1 MSDKPNA
8 SMPAMATVAFAL
20 IGLVIG
26 AIGGITHGSIF
37 GGIIA
42 GIGIVPACYGMF
54 AGMQSESQTG
64 LLLNIM
70 AFLFAIGVAGILILL
85 RFVDWLR

>member
-1 MSDKPNA
+1 MSEKTNA

-42 GIGIVPACYGMF
+42 GLGIIPACVGMF
-54 AGMQSESQTG
+54 AGMQQETQTG
-64 LLLNIM
+64 LLMNIL
-70 AFLFAIGVAGILILL
+70 AFLFAIGVAGMLILL
-85 RFVDWLR
+85 RFVDFLR